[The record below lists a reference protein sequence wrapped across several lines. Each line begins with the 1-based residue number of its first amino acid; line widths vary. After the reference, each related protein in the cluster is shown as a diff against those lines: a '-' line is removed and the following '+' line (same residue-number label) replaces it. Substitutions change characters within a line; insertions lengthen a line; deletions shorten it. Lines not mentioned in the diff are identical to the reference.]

1 MIDAENKFLSD
12 LKELEAKFNERNR
25 SLDVPYKYMMPSRVP
40 NSITI

>member
-1 MIDAENKFLSD
+1 MEEKFLSD
-12 LKELEAKFNERNR
+12 LKELDEKFTKRNE